1 MRGCLISV
9 AIGGP
14 FRKWEARPS
23 VGPGERIHL
32 VLVAG
37 EIDDTVGL
45 AVGSEMPRQS
55 PGGSDR
61 VNALCRVS
69 AADVNDLVVRRFHE
83 DRLAVE
89 PISYRVPG
97 LPTDSS
103 GHRERGQSCR
113 RGFEV
118 TNER

>member
-1 MRGCLISV
+1 
-9 AIGGP
+9 
-14 FRKWEARPS
+14 
-23 VGPGERIHL
+23 
-32 VLVAG
+32 
-37 EIDDTVGL
+37 
-45 AVGSEMPRQS
+45 
-55 PGGSDR
+55 
-61 VNALCRVS
+61 
-69 AADVNDLVVRRFHE
+69 VVRRFHE